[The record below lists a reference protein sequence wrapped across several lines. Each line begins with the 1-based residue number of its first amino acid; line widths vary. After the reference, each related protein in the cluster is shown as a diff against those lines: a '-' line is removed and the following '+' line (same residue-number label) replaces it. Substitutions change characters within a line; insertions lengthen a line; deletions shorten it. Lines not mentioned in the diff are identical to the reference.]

1 MDVGWQLIWV
11 VVTIGTA
18 CHGSCR
24 YRAPAYKK
32 LASSGSPHRYTSLIE
47 LSFKQKIEM
56 DPSLFSMNGTCKQIR
71 SNSCDWFGITCAN
84 ERVFALYLSGCSLV
98 APLDSI
104 AALTPLDQ
112 LQEVHLANNS
122 LYSYNTDTDTD
133 QILPS
138 SLGACTR
145 LRVLNLSQN
154 DRQPSHF
161 LNQLS

>member
-71 SNSCDWFGITCAN
+71 SNSLIVVIGS
-84 ERVFALYLSGCSLV
+84 ALRALMSAYSPFISADAV
-98 APLDSI
+98 WSPPLI
-104 AALTPLDQ
+104 P
-112 LQEVHLANNS
+112 
-122 LYSYNTDTDTD
+122 
-133 QILPS
+133 
-138 SLGACTR
+138 
-145 LRVLNLSQN
+145 
-154 DRQPSHF
+154 
-161 LNQLS
+161 